1 MTLLCHYHMW
11 LILSFYFHTSNS
23 WLLKP
28 LHLKVYST
36 QIFSLVNTNIATL
49 VNWKKKILFLKRF
62 KGPRVWQIAARGDVH
77 TYQNKTCTII
87 SHELWWRK
95 LVSGWYNKFYRIDN
109 WNTCQEFLETWKLV
123 IWVNSTLALES
134 KITVLTLF
142 WSAVCLSLSSP
153 TNLVEKRYRT
163 EQKRTVSNV

>member
-28 LHLKVYST
+28 LHLKVYS
-36 QIFSLVNTNIATL
+36 SLVNTNIATL
-49 VNWKKKILFLKRF
+49 VNWKKKILFLKNF
-62 KGPRVWQIAARGDVH
+62 KGPRLWQIAARGDVH

-87 SHELWWRK
+87 SRELWWRK

-109 WNTCQEFLETWKLV
+109 WNNCQEFLETWKLV
-123 IWVNSTLALES
+123 IWVNSTMALES

-153 TNLVEKRYRT
+153 MNLVEKTYRT
-163 EQKRTVSNV
+163 EQKRTARNV